1 MTTLTHCTSTI
12 AWRITTCTEP
22 ARIVSQS
29 LIITLT
35 FMAQAE
41 SCTFHIHLHAIHV
54 SGCFSLT
61 RPSPLSTSSPSSCP
75 SSFPSSSTSTTSCNQ
90 SSTRRTLKTCA
101 TPRRT
106 RVRTLMTS
114 STPPHE
120 EKLSF
125 SSHAGRNAS
134 SFAQLVSP
142 CASLRT
148 MCITM
153 WKCAD
158 SFASSF
164 RLCAASH
171 LFFSPRGLFRNS
183 VNSKC
188 VASHQLVPNLSPCGT
203 PGRLR

>member
-1 MTTLTHCTSTI
+1 
-12 AWRITTCTEP
+12 
-22 ARIVSQS
+22 
-29 LIITLT
+29 
-35 FMAQAE
+35 MAQAE

-114 STPPHE
+114 STLPHE

-142 CASLRT
+142 CAPLRTSFSPHAGFSGTASIQSASLRT
-148 MCITM
+148 SWFPTCPHVGRL
-153 WKCAD
+153 AG
-158 SFASSF
+158 FASW
-164 RLCAASH
+164 
-171 LFFSPRGLFRNS
+171 PRHERRS
-183 VNSKC
+183 
-188 VASHQLVPNLSPCGT
+188 
-203 PGRLR
+203 